1 MQSLEDQVMCSLE
14 LTPPI
19 GQAGTEFEVTV
30 CAHVTV
36 LAPSGSDSVFATGF
50 LFKGE
55 A

>member
-1 MQSLEDQVMCSLE
+1 MQSLEDRVVCTLGF
-14 LTPPI
+14 PCA
-19 GQAGTEFEVTV
+19 GQAGTESEVTV